1 MHINQVCEGQIYINK
16 RIKAV
21 DIKSNIKY
29 ENVMVCSYSLIP
41 EEGKVRYILP
51 LSIKF
56 VHVLIGI
63 YI

>member
-16 RIKAV
+16 RIKAIG
-21 DIKSNIKY
+21 IKSNIKY
-29 ENVMVCSYSLIP
+29 ENVMVCSYSPIP
-41 EEGKVRYILP
+41 KEGKVRYILP

-56 VHVLIGI
+56 VYMLIGI